1 MDQQLASIQ
10 TLITNLSESL
20 TARQWVLGVA
30 ESCTGGM
37 LSENLTAVAGSS
49 AWFNCGFITYSNE
62 SKIQMLE
69 VDEVSLELFGAV
81 SEEVASEMALGVLD
95 NSDAN
100 ITVSITG
107 IAGPTGGTE
116 LKPVGMV
123 CFAWALEDQEP
134 ATATEYFHGDRNAIR
149 MQATEHAIKGLI
161 SHLRNQAS

>member
-1 MDQQLASIQ
+1 MDQQLDAIS
-10 TLITNLSESL
+10 TLISSLSESL

-37 LSENLTAVAGSS
+37 LSEHFTAVAGSS
-49 AWFNCGFITYSNE
+49 AWFSCGFITYSNA
-62 SKIQMLE
+62 SKMQMLE
-69 VDEVSLELFGAV
+69 VDEVALELFGAV

-123 CFAWALEDQEP
+123 CFAWALENQEP
-134 ATATEYFHGDRNAIR
+134 VTATEYFHGDRQAIR
-149 MQATEHAIKGLI
+149 QQATLHAIKGLI

>member
-1 MDQQLASIQ
+1 MDQQLDSIA
-10 TLITNLSESL
+10 TLITHLSESL

-37 LSENLTAVAGSS
+37 LSEQFTAIAGSS
-49 AWFNCGFITYSNE
+49 AWFSCGFITYSNE

-69 VDEVSLELFGAV
+69 VDEDTLELFGAV
-81 SEEVASEMALGVLD
+81 SEEVASEMATGVLD

-100 ITVSITG
+100 LTVSITG

-123 CFAWALEDQEP
+123 CFAWALEDQAP
-134 ATATEYFHGDRNAIR
+134 TTATEYFHGDRYSIR
-149 MQATEHAIKGLI
+149 TQATEHAIKGLI